1 VDDHLLVLERRVEV
15 RNDADEPAGRV
26 GLPLGARNRERLGRG
41 AVLAPFAK
49 GALLELF
56 GRRRR
61 RGMDVLRSGPFRA
74 LWRND
79 DDPAGNGIRP
89 EAR

>member
-1 VDDHLLVLERRVEV
+1 VLERRVEV

-49 GALLELF
+49 RALLELF

-61 RGMDVLRSGPFRA
+61 RRLDVLRSGPFRA
-74 LWRND
+74 LRRDD